1 MLGGKCRTCKKP
13 IDWSYPLV
21 EAITGILFLWWAS
34 LGFAFFQ
41 LSSFPFAYIQP
52 IFWLIIGIVLV
63 VIFFM
68 DLLYGLI
75 PDLAVVIMGIATFLY
90 RVLLV
95 SHHEMQS
102 KDLALAIVTA
112 VISMLMF
119 WLLHKMTKG
128 RGMGFGDVKFVLV
141 MGLLLGFPKMLVA
154 LFCAFVLGGM
164 AASFLLLRGKKK
176 IGQTVPFG
184 PFLIMGLLIALVW
197 GESIWLWYWE
207 MLK

>member
-1 MLGGKCRTCKKP
+1 
-13 IDWSYPLV
+13 
-21 EAITGILFLWWAS
+21 
-34 LGFAFFQ
+34 
-41 LSSFPFAYIQP
+41 
-52 IFWLIIGIVLV
+52 
-63 VIFFM
+63 
-68 DLLYGLI
+68 
-75 PDLAVVIMGIATFLY
+75 
-90 RVLLV
+90 
-95 SHHEMQS
+95 
-102 KDLALAIVTA
+102 
-112 VISMLMF
+112 
-119 WLLHKMTKG
+119 
-128 RGMGFGDVKFVLV
+128 